1 MTDWLSNDEMATRLG
16 CHPRSL
22 LRMREA
28 GLLLPGA
35 HYIKRGLGKK
45 APLMWNPSAVELA
58 LRYRTA
64 LMVGGD

>member
-1 MTDWLSNDEMATRLG
+1 
-16 CHPRSL
+16 
-22 LRMREA
+22 MREA

-35 HYIKRGLGKK
+35 HYIKRGSGKK

-64 LMVGGD
+64 LAVGGE